1 MDSMLC
7 QRLLLCR
14 RKIIIF
20 FYFDSDMVNF
30 IDLFLFLLFIIILSK
45 ITIISLYISGWPGI
59 LWYIRLVLNRN
70 LLTAYLKGT
79 GIIAT
84 IPYSRVSVCLSLCGG
99 YVHMNVGV
107 KSRVVRF
114 SWSCSSKGSEPL
126 DVVGGK

>member
-79 GIIAT
+79 GIYCHYT
-84 IPYSRVSVCLSLCGG
+84 LLKGLCVSVSMWWVCAHECRCR
-99 YVHMNVGV
+99 VQ
-107 KSRVVRF
+107 SRQILLELQF
-114 SWSCSSKGSEPL
+114 
-126 DVVGGK
+126 